1 MAKEVNDRYV
11 AITRELSA
19 TGFGKAL
26 LSEAELVYRPVP
38 NPSPESIPEGEP
50 IWRIRLDLAH
60 DPSRSLGLD
69 INGEVLLGRGDEA
82 PGIIGL
88 SSYDAEALGVSRR
101 HALLRPTE
109 THLFLLDL
117 GSTNGTWQNGHSIGV
132 NMPYRLAHGDR
143 IRLGRLEFEVKIVKR
158 PKHTA
163 ALSPRVDWLTT
174 LVPAAQAITSQLDFG
189 EVLNRSLESI
199 MMMTSADEA
208 SMWLVDEQTGELF
221 LEASRGIE
229 DDYIKRM
236 RLPVMDT
243 LAGKAIETGKPLHVS
258 RNNGGTRVKVKT
270 GYLVEA
276 VIYVPLILGGVP
288 FGVLS
293 VAHHKPGSLFSP
305 DEERLIAAVA
315 DLTAVAVQNSRLY
328 EAATKAL
335 SGQTKMIT
343 AVNYALSYDLK
354 NSANS
359 VIGYAELLSTDDAM
373 CRESTEIAEKAVA
386 AGNQL
391 LEQIGQLLEITK
403 LNEAGALLYG
413 PCDLVLTVRRAV
425 RDMEAT
431 AQEKAVRFDFNW
443 TGGVYMIWGDSTHLY
458 LSARALLENAVLNS
472 PPGTSVRVQLDFGQ
486 HEVSLKVSDA
496 GPVIPEED
504 LSQAFDK
511 YSRSGLSSEGQTGI
525 ELGLALA
532 RATAEAHR
540 GTASARNLD
549 GQGVMFAI
557 MLPATIRLPEAG
569 TPTDPR
575 RL

>member
-1 MAKEVNDRYV
+1 
-11 AITRELSA
+11 
-19 TGFGKAL
+19 
-26 LSEAELVYRPVP
+26 
-38 NPSPESIPEGEP
+38 
-50 IWRIRLDLAH
+50 
-60 DPSRSLGLD
+60 
-69 INGEVLLGRGDEA
+69 
-82 PGIIGL
+82 
-88 SSYDAEALGVSRR
+88 
-101 HALLRPTE
+101 
-109 THLFLLDL
+109 
-117 GSTNGTWQNGHSIGV
+117 
-132 NMPYRLAHGDR
+132 
-143 IRLGRLEFEVKIVKR
+143 
-158 PKHTA
+158 
-163 ALSPRVDWLTT
+163 
-174 LVPAAQAITSQLDFG
+174 
-189 EVLNRSLESI
+189 
-199 MMMTSADEA
+199 
-208 SMWLVDEQTGELF
+208 
-221 LEASRGIE
+221 
-229 DDYIKRM
+229 
-236 RLPVMDT
+236 
-243 LAGKAIETGKPLHVS
+243 
-258 RNNGGTRVKVKT
+258 
-270 GYLVEA
+270 
-276 VIYVPLILGGVP
+276 
-288 FGVLS
+288 
-293 VAHHKPGSLFSP
+293 
-305 DEERLIAAVA
+305 
-315 DLTAVAVQNSRLY
+315 
-328 EAATKAL
+328 
-335 SGQTKMIT
+335 MIT